1 MNSLKLL
8 VAVLATIIAV
18 LGVMTLVGFIYY
30 AVILAVI
37 CLVAF
42 VALRLL
48 LAPSKPPTPLNQ
60 SDHAARELHRAE
72 QTLEDYRK
80 RLTR

>member
-48 LAPSKPPTPLNQ
+48 LSPSKPPQALNQ
-60 SDHAARELHRAE
+60 SDQAARELHRAE